1 MFFSI
6 GDWKL
11 TAKSRSR
18 IWFATVIPVRASMVT
33 DRLYSFDKEKRAFV
47 MPTILPIEAIQ
58 NSTEIL
64 WCAVSMFMVVV
75 TWFLNLR

>member
-1 MFFSI
+1 
-6 GDWKL
+6 
-11 TAKSRSR
+11 
-18 IWFATVIPVRASMVT
+18 MVT